1 MQVTFLYQV
10 IQGSQFGLCQRSF
23 SISGDCSNK
32 TLCNLKK
39 GNTILPAY
47 ITNMIPKEITIV
59 SSTNQHQ
66 HCIALTWTKIL
77 IITKIIKLNRSE
89 CQIPINAWST
99 FWITSI
105 SLSLLLLPLFYA
117 ELYSDLLWMIRF
129 SKLMLEKLKIRM
141 LICSANYNQL
151 KSTPQC
157 IILSFSGILRERG
170 SLRMKLFSFLQRKEL
185 IVQIQQ
191 ANLQTFVSK
200 LIKPY
205 ILKKLFN
212 LQAQFWESLIFNQSV
227 TCVKIRQ
234 EKTLNLQSTRE
245 YTGSPV
251 NESIY

>member
-10 IQGSQFGLCQRSF
+10 RQGSQFGLCQRSF

-105 SLSLLLLPLFYA
+105 SLCQHISITTFTCRAPLRPLL
-117 ELYSDLLWMIRF
+117 SDQISMD
-129 SKLMLEKLKIRM
+129 SQLMLEELQIRNAD
-141 LICSANYNQL
+141 LH
-151 KSTPQC
+151 
-157 IILSFSGILRERG
+157 
-170 SLRMKLFSFLQRKEL
+170 
-185 IVQIQQ
+185 
-191 ANLQTFVSK
+191 SK
-200 LIKPY
+200 L
-205 ILKKLFN
+205 
-212 LQAQFWESLIFNQSV
+212 
-227 TCVKIRQ
+227 
-234 EKTLNLQSTRE
+234 
-245 YTGSPV
+245 
-251 NESIY
+251 